1 MGLGDFRSRVGFE
14 FKDRGDLSAERREF
28 CKGDGDWDS
37 DLDTPLLSLLT
48 LGVAGDALLG
58 VAGGALLRVA
68 GGALLGVAN
77 GALLG
82 VSDKLDLLD
91 SKCQYHINSALNEI

>member
-1 MGLGDFRSRVGFE
+1 M
-14 FKDRGDLSAERREF
+14 
-28 CKGDGDWDS
+28 
-37 DLDTPLLSLLT
+37 DTPLLSLLT

-68 GGALLGVAN
+68 GGALLGVAG

-82 VSDKLDLLD
+82 VSAKLDLDFEAIMVEVEESDLITREVRRGCLC
-91 SKCQYHINSALNEI
+91 SECQLQNWEC